1 MRICKMKKR
10 NMKRLNM
17 KKILLILLFLLSLN
31 ISVQAAEIGKIGE
44 KQQTEINNLYDYI
57 SNVKSQYEIFNDMQP
72 QTFVEQFI
80 KTGDNGLSFNKTS
93 TFIIRYTFKEVIAC
107 MELIGSLMII
117 AIICAMLNNL
127 QSAFNRESLSN
138 IAYLACYGVMILMI
152 TKSFYVVAELAKNTI
167 VSMSNFMSALIP
179 VLMMLLASVGGFAEA
194 TLLDP
199 VIMGFATVS
208 SRIYVDIIIPI
219 IFMSFVMQFVSS
231 ISSDYKIKNLT
242 KLLKQTAIWIQGI
255 VMTVFIAVITIR
267 SIAAKTLDQVT
278 IKTAKFAVDTFVP
291 VVGKCLSDAISTV
304 AGYSL
309 LLKSAI
315 SGLGLIVLMVIVI
328 LPIIKLLI
336 MAFLYK
342 AAAALI
348 EPISD
353 NRTVEC
359 INSVGD
365 SILLLMSCVISVSVM
380 FFIMVAIVA
389 ATGKGIISG

>member
-1 MRICKMKKR
+1 
-10 NMKRLNM
+10 M
-17 KKILLILLFLLSLN
+17 KKILLILIFLICFP
-31 ISVQAAEIGKIGE
+31 ISVQATQTGAIGE
-44 KQQTEINNLYDYI
+44 KEQSEINNLYEYI
-57 SNVKSQYEIFNDMQP
+57 SNVKTKYEIFNDMEP
-72 QTFVEQFI
+72 RTFVEQFI
-80 KTGDNGLSFNKTS
+80 KTGESGFSLKVISNY
-93 TFIIRYTFKEVIAC
+93 IIRYMFKEVIAS
-107 MELIGSLMII
+107 MQLIGSLMII
-117 AIICAMLNNL
+117 AIICALLHNL
-127 QSAFNRESLSN
+127 QSAFNKESLSN
-138 IAYLACYGVMILMI
+138 IAYFACYGVMIVMI
-152 TKSFYVVAELAKNTI
+152 TKSFYIVVELAKNTI
-167 VSMSNFMSALIP
+167 LSMTDFMAALIP

-219 IFMSFVMQFVSS
+219 IFMSFVLQFVKN

-242 KLLKQTAIWIQGI
+242 KLLKQIALWIQGI
-255 VMTVFIAVITIR
+255 VMTLFIGIVTLR
-267 SIAAKTLDQVT
+267 SIAAKTIDQVT
-278 IKTAKFAVDTFVP
+278 IKTAKFAVDNFIP

-309 LLKSAI
+309 LLKNAI
-315 SGLGLIVLMVIVI
+315 SGLGLIILIIIVL

-342 AAAALI
+342 LSAALI

-353 NRTVEC
+353 SRTVDC
-359 INSVGD
+359 MNSVGD

-389 ATGKGIISG
+389 STGKGIISG

>member
-1 MRICKMKKR
+1 MKK
-10 NMKRLNM
+10 MG
-17 KKILLILLFLLSLN
+17 LFLICLICLIYVP
-31 ISVQAAEIGKIGE
+31 ISVQATETGKKLGA
-44 KQQTEINNLYDYI
+44 KQQQEISNLYDYI
-57 SNVKSQYEIFNDMQP
+57 SNVKTKYEIFNDMDP
-72 QTFVEQFI
+72 KTFVEQFV
-80 KTGDNGLSFNKTS
+80 KTGQGGFSLKNISSYVLKYS
-93 TFIIRYTFKEVIAC
+93 FKEVIAS

-117 AIICAMLNNL
+117 AIICALLNNL
-127 QSAFNRESLSN
+127 QSAFSKESLSN
-138 IAYLACYGVMILMI
+138 IAYFACYGVMIVMI
-152 TKSFYVVAELAKNTI
+152 TKSFYVVVELAKSTI
-167 VSMSNFMSALIP
+167 LNMTDFMAALIP

-199 VIMGFATVS
+199 VIMGFATVG
-208 SRIYVDIIIPI
+208 SRIYVDIIIPV
-219 IFMSFVMQFVSS
+219 IFMSFVLQFVSS

-242 KLLKQTAIWIQGI
+242 KLLKQAALWIQGI
-255 VMTVFIAVITIR
+255 VMTLFIAVITLR

-278 IKTAKFAVDTFVP
+278 VKTAKFAGDTFVP

-309 LLKSAI
+309 LIKSAI
-315 SGLGLIVLMVIVI
+315 SGLGLIILIVIVI
-328 LPIIKLLI
+328 FPIIKLLI

-348 EPISD
+348 EPVSD
-353 NRTVEC
+353 SRTVDC

-389 ATGKGIISG
+389 STGKGIISG

>member
-1 MRICKMKKR
+1 
-10 NMKRLNM
+10 M
-17 KKILLILLFLLSLN
+17 KKILMVLIFSLCLVYFPIN
-31 ISVQAAEIGKIGE
+31 VQALETGQIGE
-44 KQQTEINNLYDYI
+44 KQQLEITNLYDYI
-57 SNVKSQYEIFNDMQP
+57 SNVKTKYEIFNDMQP
-72 QTFVEQFI
+72 KTFVEQFV
-80 KTGDNGLSFNKTS
+80 KTGQGGFSFKNISNYVIK
-93 TFIIRYTFKEVIAC
+93 YTFKEVISS

-117 AIICAMLNNL
+117 ALICALLSNL
-127 QSAFNRESLSN
+127 QSAFSKESLSN
-138 IAYLACYGVMILMI
+138 IAYFACYGVMIIMI
-152 TKSFYVVAELAKNTI
+152 TKSFYIVVELAKNTI
-167 VSMSNFMSALIP
+167 VSMSNFMAALIP

-208 SRIYVDIIIPI
+208 SKIYVDIIIPI
-219 IFMSFVMQFVSS
+219 IFMSFVLQFVSN
-231 ISSDYKIKNLT
+231 ISPDYKIKNLT
-242 KLLKQTAIWIQGI
+242 KLLKQAALWIQGI
-255 VMTVFIAVITIR
+255 VMTVFIAVITLR

-315 SGLGLIVLMVIVI
+315 SGLGLIVLIVIVL
-328 LPIIKLLI
+328 LPIVKLLI
-336 MAFLYK
+336 MAFMYK
-342 AAAALI
+342 MAAALI

-353 NRTVEC
+353 SRTVDC

>member
-1 MRICKMKKR
+1 
-10 NMKRLNM
+10 M
-17 KKILLILLFLLSLN
+17 KKILLILLFLICLP
-31 ISVQAAEIGKIGE
+31 ISVQATEIGKVGVKE
-44 KQQTEINNLYDYI
+44 QQEISNLYDYI
-57 SNVKSQYEIFNDMQP
+57 SNVKTKYEIFNDMEP
-72 QTFVEQFI
+72 RAFVEQFI
-80 KTGDNGLSFNKTS
+80 KTGENGFSFKEISNYVIK
-93 TFIIRYTFKEVIAC
+93 YTFKEVIAS

-117 AIICAMLNNL
+117 AVICALLHNL
-127 QSAFNRESLSN
+127 QSAFNKESLSN
-138 IAYLACYGVMILMI
+138 IAYFACYGVMIVMI
-152 TKSFYVVAELAKNTI
+152 TKSFYIVVELTKTTI
-167 VSMSNFMSALIP
+167 LNMADFMAALIP
-179 VLMMLLASVGGFAEA
+179 VLMMLLATVGGFAEA

-219 IFMSFVMQFVSS
+219 IFMSFVLQFVKN

-242 KLLKQTAIWIQGI
+242 KLLKQIAIWIQGI
-255 VMTVFIAVITIR
+255 VMTVFIGVITLR
-267 SIAAKTLDQVT
+267 SIAAKTIDQVT
-278 IKTAKFAVDTFVP
+278 IKTAKFAVDNFIP

-309 LLKSAI
+309 LLKNAI
-315 SGLGLIVLMVIVI
+315 SGLGLIILIIIVLF
-328 LPIIKLLI
+328 PIIKLLI

-353 NRTVEC
+353 ERTVDC

-389 ATGKGIISG
+389 STGKGIIMG

>member
-1 MRICKMKKR
+1 
-10 NMKRLNM
+10 
-17 KKILLILLFLLSLN
+17 
-31 ISVQAAEIGKIGE
+31 
-44 KQQTEINNLYDYI
+44 
-57 SNVKSQYEIFNDMQP
+57 MQP
-72 QTFVEQFI
+72 QTFVQQFI
-80 KTGDNGLSFNKTS
+80 KTGENGLSFKKTS
-93 TFIIRYTFKEVIAC
+93 SFIISYTFKEVIAC

-127 QSAFNRESLSN
+127 QSAFSNGSLSN
-138 IAYLACYGVMILMI
+138 IAYLACYGVMIVMI

-167 VSMSNFMSALIP
+167 VSMSNFMVALIP

-199 VIMGFATVS
+199 VIMGFATIS
-208 SRIYVDIIIPI
+208 SRIYVDIIIPV
-219 IFMSFVMQFVSS
+219 IFMSFVLQFVTS
-231 ISSDYKIKNLT
+231 ISSDYKIKSLT

-255 VMTVFIAVITIR
+255 VMTVFIAVITVR

-291 VVGKCLSDAISTV
+291 IVGKALSDAISTV

-315 SGLGLIVLMVIVI
+315 SGLGLIVLMVIVL

-342 AAAALI
+342 VAAALI

-389 ATGKGIISG
+389 STGKGIISG

>member
-1 MRICKMKKR
+1 MKK
-10 NMKRLNM
+10 MG
-17 KKILLILLFLLSLN
+17 LFLICLICLIYVP
-31 ISVQAAEIGKIGE
+31 ISVQATETGKLGA
-44 KQQTEINNLYDYI
+44 KQQQEISNLYDYI
-57 SNVKSQYEIFNDMQP
+57 SNVKTKYEIFNDMDP
-72 QTFVEQFI
+72 KTFVEQFV
-80 KTGDNGLSFNKTS
+80 KTGQGGFSLKNISSYVLKYS
-93 TFIIRYTFKEVIAC
+93 FKEVIAS

-117 AIICAMLNNL
+117 AIICALLNNL
-127 QSAFNRESLSN
+127 QSAFSKESLSN
-138 IAYLACYGVMILMI
+138 IAYFACYGVMIVMI
-152 TKSFYVVAELAKNTI
+152 TKSFYVVVELAKSTI
-167 VSMSNFMSALIP
+167 LNMTDFMAALIP

-199 VIMGFATVS
+199 VIMGFATVG
-208 SRIYVDIIIPI
+208 SRIYVDIIIPV
-219 IFMSFVMQFVSS
+219 IFMSFVLQFVSS

-242 KLLKQTAIWIQGI
+242 KLLKQAALWIQGI
-255 VMTVFIAVITIR
+255 VMTLFIAVITLR

-278 IKTAKFAVDTFVP
+278 VKTAKFAVDTFVP

-309 LLKSAI
+309 LIKSAI
-315 SGLGLIVLMVIVI
+315 SGLGLIILIVIVI
-328 LPIIKLLI
+328 FPIIKLLI

-348 EPISD
+348 EPVSD
-353 NRTVEC
+353 SRTVDC

-389 ATGKGIISG
+389 STGKGIISG

>member
-1 MRICKMKKR
+1 
-10 NMKRLNM
+10 M
-17 KKILLILLFLLSLN
+17 KKIGLILIFLICL
-31 ISVQAAEIGKIGE
+31 ICVPMSVQATETGKIGE
-44 KQQTEINNLYDYI
+44 KQQQEISNLYDYI
-57 SNVKSQYEIFNDMQP
+57 SNVKTKYEIFNDMEP
-72 QTFVEQFI
+72 KTFVEQFI
-80 KTGDNGLSFNKTS
+80 KTGQGGFSFKNIS
-93 TFIIRYTFKEVIAC
+93 SYIIKYTFKEVIAS
-107 MELIGSLMII
+107 MELIGSLMIV
-117 AIICAMLNNL
+117 AIICALLNNL
-127 QSAFNRESLSN
+127 QSAFSKENLSN
-138 IAYLACYGVMILMI
+138 IAYFACYGVMIVMI
-152 TKSFYVVAELAKNTI
+152 TKSFYIVVELAKNTI
-167 VSMSNFMSALIP
+167 VNMSDFMVALIP

-208 SRIYVDIIIPI
+208 SKLYVDIIIPI
-219 IFMSFVMQFVSS
+219 IFMSFVLQFVSN

-242 KLLKQTAIWIQGI
+242 KLLKQAALWIQGI
-255 VMTVFIAVITIR
+255 VMTVFIAVITLR

-309 LLKSAI
+309 LLKNAI
-315 SGLGLIVLMVIVI
+315 SGLGLIILIVIVL

-342 AAAALI
+342 ATAALI

-353 NRTVEC
+353 SRTVDC

-389 ATGKGIISG
+389 STGKGIISG

>member
-1 MRICKMKKR
+1 MKKILLILKQR
-10 NMKRLNM
+10 YNV
-17 KKILLILLFLLSLN
+17 KKILLILLFLLCLP
-31 ISVQAAEIGKIGE
+31 ISVQATEVGKIGE
-44 KQQTEINNLYDYI
+44 SQQKEINNLYDYI
-57 SNVKSQYEIFNDMQP
+57 SNVKTQYEIFNDMNP
-72 QTFVEQFI
+72 KTFVEQFI
-80 KTGDNGLSFNKTS
+80 KTGENGLSLQKTS
-93 TFIIRYTFKEVIAC
+93 SYVIRYTFKEVIAC

-127 QSAFNRESLSN
+127 QTAFNREGLSN
-138 IAYLACYGVMILMI
+138 IAYLACYGVMIVMI

-167 VSMSNFMSALIP
+167 VSMADFMAALIP

-208 SRIYVDIIIPI
+208 SRIYVDMIIPI
-219 IFMSFVMQFVSS
+219 IFMSFVLQFVSN

-242 KLLKQTAIWIQGI
+242 KLLKQAAIWIQGI

-309 LLKSAI
+309 LLKKCDKWAWANYSYSNSSI
-315 SGLGLIVLMVIVI
+315 SN
-328 LPIIKLLI
+328 
-336 MAFLYK
+336 YK
-342 AAAALI
+342 TA
-348 EPISD
+348 
-353 NRTVEC
+353 NY
-359 INSVGD
+359 G
-365 SILLLMSCVISVSVM
+365 
-380 FFIMVAIVA
+380 FFI
-389 ATGKGIISG
+389 